1 MAASKHSD
9 KVVFDSYRDNYEAEV
24 QRSISFSGLKHDFFL
39 QAKIDFLR
47 PLFASHFAEQPPLLL
62 DVGCGVGRM
71 HPLLM
76 PITSHIIGCDVS
88 LDSLSR
94 ARTEN
99 PTLDYRPIED
109 GRLPSDNESV
119 DVSLATCV
127 LHHVPPSEWFSFIGE
142 MARVTRP
149 GGLVILIEHNPWN
162 PGTRLAV
169 ARCQFD
175 RDAVLASARR
185 GRALLQGASL
195 HNVQS
200 DHILLFPT
208 AAAPVRRV
216 EKLLAK
222 FPLGAQYCAWG
233 VA

>member
-1 MAASKHSD
+1 MTASKNNQ

-39 QAKIDFLR
+39 QAKVDFLR
-47 PLFASHFAEQPPLLL
+47 SLFASHFVGKRPLLL

-76 PITSHIIGCDVS
+76 PITSHIVGCDVS
-88 LDSLSR
+88 LESLSR

-99 PTLDYRPIED
+99 QNCGYLPIEH
-109 GRLPSDNESV
+109 GKLPMGDDAVE
-119 DVSLATCV
+119 VSLATCV
-127 LHHVPPSEWFSFIGE
+127 LHHVPPQEWPSFIGE
-142 MARVTRP
+142 MRRVTRP

-169 ARCQFD
+169 ARCPFD

-185 GRALLQGASL
+185 SRALLQSAAL
-195 HNVQS
+195 DAVQS
-200 DHILLFPT
+200 AHILLFPT
-208 AAAPVRRV
+208 AAAPARRV